1 MSEIITTVL
10 FLFAVI
16 DPLGS
21 VPVYLEAT
29 KKFDKAKK
37 TRVAIRATLIAF
49 SILLF
54 FIVIGQLILEGME
67 ISLDAFQISGGVISV
82 SYTHLTL
89 PTKRIV

>member
-54 FIVIGQLILEGME
+54 FLFVHLVWQRPTDKYGLATPRRSGI
-67 ISLDAFQISGGVISV
+67 FQKV
-82 SYTHLTL
+82 
-89 PTKRIV
+89 